1 MKDKK
6 EFKIVKCIITSS
18 QATCFEVNPFC
29 GSKLVKV
36 DPNERDLSVLSLT
49 KPQ

>member
-6 EFKIVKCIITSS
+6 EFKIIKCIVTSS
-18 QATCFEVNPFC
+18 QATCFEVNLFSGC
-29 GSKLVKV
+29 KLVKF
-36 DPNERDLSVLSLT
+36 DPNERDLPVLSLA